1 MDNEMQTRQNDQQQT
16 DYREALLKALENG
29 ARQAVTGLLRGL
41 HPAQIADALEALP
54 QELRPDLWR
63 EVPAA
68 TKGEV
73 LLELHGEVRQQLIDT
88 SDETELLAALASLEM
103 DELADLD
110 ADLPESVMDTMVQ
123 AMDARRRDDYEA
135 VRSYPDDT
143 AGGLMD
149 VDAAAVRADVTLKA
163 VLRFLRQR
171 RAKEGALPE
180 HLDSLI
186 VVDRDNTYLG
196 MLRLS
201 DVVSLGSGTTV
212 SEAMATGVPAI
223 PVLTSASRVARL
235 FADQD
240 LISAAVVNEAGRL
253 VGRITIDDVVD
264 VMRGEAE
271 HEVMSRAGL
280 SKATDMFAPIIPS
293 AARRAVWL
301 GVNLVNAFVA
311 AWVIGLFEDS
321 IAKIVALAVLMPVI
335 ASMGGVA
342 GNQTLTLV
350 ARGIAL
356 GQVGKSNA
364 RHLLLR
370 ELASG
375 LLNGI
380 FWALVVTVVVV
391 LWFGD
396 TRLGLVFGAA
406 LVLNLLTGALAGT
419 LVPLALQ
426 RIGIDPALAG
436 GVVLTAATDVVGFF
450 SFLGLA
456 TLLLL

>member
-1 MDNEMQTRQNDQQQT
+1 MQTRQNDQQQT